1 MSIFTSS
8 RSLVLVLLVAMLGA
22 CSGATHP
29 VADPDRVAET
39 EKGPHGGRML
49 RDGDL
54 AVELAIFETG
64 VPPEYRAWVSSKG
77 KPVPP
82 GQLQLTVRLTRL
94 DGEQNTFSFQPV
106 QDFLQGSGTVS
117 EPHSFSVLVS
127 ARLADR
133 THEWRYDSFE
143 GRVTI
148 AAAAAQAAG
157 IEVSRAGPAT
167 IREVLSLY
175 GRVVL
180 NPEAVREVSARFAG
194 TVQSVAATPGERVR
208 AGQVLARVESNDSL
222 QVYSVTA
229 PIAGTVTERRTNPGE
244 AAGIAPLF
252 VISDLGQA
260 WVELSLFPQDVAR
273 VRVGQ
278 TVRIRAVEGE
288 SLGEARI
295 ARIAPA
301 AAAGTQA
308 LRVWAK
314 PGNGAQLVAGRFVN
328 ADVLVGGAEVPLAV
342 RSAALQGFRDF
353 TVVFMRIGDTYEVR
367 MLDVGRSD
375 GEFTEVL
382 GGLKSGTEYVS
393 ANSYLIKAD
402 IEKSGA
408 SHDH

>member
-1 MSIFTSS
+1 
-8 RSLVLVLLVAMLGA
+8 
-22 CSGATHP
+22 
-29 VADPDRVAET
+29 
-39 EKGPHGGRML
+39 
-49 RDGDL
+49 
-54 AVELAIFETG
+54 
-64 VPPEYRAWVSSKG
+64 
-77 KPVPP
+77 
-82 GQLQLTVRLTRL
+82 
-94 DGEQNTFSFQPV
+94 
-106 QDFLQGSGTVS
+106 
-117 EPHSFSVLVS
+117 
-127 ARLADR
+127 
-133 THEWRYDSFE
+133 
-143 GRVTI
+143 
-148 AAAAAQAAG
+148 
-157 IEVSRAGPAT
+157 
-167 IREVLSLY
+167 
-175 GRVVL
+175 
-180 NPEAVREVSARFAG
+180 
-194 TVQSVAATPGERVR
+194 
-208 AGQVLARVESNDSL
+208 
-222 QVYSVTA
+222 VYSVTA

-244 AAGIAPLF
+244 AAGSAPLF

-278 TVRIRAVEGE
+278 TVRVRAVEGE

-353 TVVFMRIGDTYEVR
+353 TVVFARIGDTYEVR
-367 MLDVGRSD
+367 MLEVGRSD

-382 GGLKSGTEYVS
+382 GGLKPGTEYVS